1 MTGRERDRDQKG
13 RERVEA
19 AGVEMIFIRATT
31 SSRIVSHETLS
42 PLAVFSSF
50 LRFPLAPALRS
61 VLLRECVVLVLYL
74 RRARR
79 LIKRN
84 QKRE

>member
-31 SSRIVSHETLS
+31 SSRIVSHALA
-42 PLAVFSSF
+42 PCVLAVLSSF
-50 LRFPLAPALRS
+50 LRFPLAPALGS

-74 RRARR
+74 RRAR
-79 LIKRN
+79 
-84 QKRE
+84 